1 MGFRLVDV
9 ASLLDWDL
17 ETQVYPIVR
26 WLVHHRRAK
35 VVDMVHRGL
44 KTVFELP
51 IKFEASSY
59 VIVYL
64 ARSLSP

>member
-1 MGFRLVDV
+1 MPWGSSLVDV

-44 KTVFELP
+44 KTVFALH
-51 IKFEASSY
+51 IKFDASY
-59 VIVYL
+59 VVI
-64 ARSLSP
+64 SISS